1 MKSLEEIRK
10 EESQKCETYTL
21 SQIKMNIIFYN
32 FVRLFF
38 TKIFFF
44 LFYLGFIYLL
54 LSFLNID
61 LTSKLIIG
69 GITHFVCFVI
79 AHPIISKFT
88 ETKDTVQ
95 EIDELIKVNKEFIKT
110 KKGDK

>member
-38 TKIFFF
+38 TKTSFF
-44 LFYLGFIYLL
+44 LFYIVIIYFL
-54 LSFLNID
+54 LSFYNID
-61 LTSKLIIG
+61 LFSKLVIG
-69 GITHFVCFVI
+69 GITHLILFLVV
-79 AHPIISKFT
+79 HPITSLICGTSN
-88 ETKDTVQ
+88 TVE
-95 EIDELIKVNKEFIKT
+95 EIDELIKVNKEFIKI